1 MGSREGRA
9 SLNAPY
15 LRSLEA
21 AGVAPVLIAPQMG
34 DEVVRAL
41 LAQCRGLV
49 LTGGGDIDP
58 AYYNELRHESLV
70 GVSLERDSM
79 EIQAFTLATDRDL
92 PLLGICR
99 GMQVMNIAMGGTLH
113 QHIPDTFATD
123 IAHQQHPVPRGHA
136 THGVTVE
143 EGCGLAAVLGATSLN
158 VNSLHH
164 QSLNRVALALRP
176 VAWAPDGVV
185 EGVESVETGPW
196 MFAVQWHP
204 EELAEREEH
213 ARRLFAAFAEA
224 CR

>member
-21 AGVAPVLIAPQMG
+21 AGVAPMLIAPQMG

-58 AYYNELRHESLV
+58 AYYHEARHERLV
-70 GVSLERDSM
+70 GVSPERDAM
-79 EIQAFTLATDRDL
+79 EIQAFALATDRDL

-99 GMQVMNIAMGGTLH
+99 GMQVMNVAMGGTLH
-113 QHIPDTFATD
+113 QHIPDAFATG
-123 IAHQQHPVPRGHA
+123 IAHQQHPAPRGHA
-136 THGVTVE
+136 THPVTVE
-143 EGCGLAAVLGATSLN
+143 EGCGLAAVLGATSLD

-164 QSLNRVALALRP
+164 QALNRVADALRP
-176 VAWAPDGVV
+176 VAWAPDGVI
-185 EGVESVETGPW
+185 EGVELVAKGTWTFG
-196 MFAVQWHP
+196 VQWHP
-204 EELAEREEH
+204 EELTENEKH